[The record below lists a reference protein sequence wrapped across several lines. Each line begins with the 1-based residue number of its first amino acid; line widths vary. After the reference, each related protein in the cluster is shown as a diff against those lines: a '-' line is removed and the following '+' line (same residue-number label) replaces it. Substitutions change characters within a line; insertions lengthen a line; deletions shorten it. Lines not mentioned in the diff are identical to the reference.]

1 MQRALLATAA
11 FFLMATTAAAQDHA
25 LVLTGIGRF
34 AVFADAASLTPDGDG
49 VRMRSLQ
56 INEEDMVIGDVAY
69 AGGWSWWR
77 FDCAAQ
83 TADRLDFASLRS
95 DGSEGPAT
103 PDPAPAFPAAP
114 GGDAAE
120 LMAVACGVQAAPNGL
135 SLSEAII
142 RGQAALAE

>member
-1 MQRALLATAA
+1 MIVLLLA
-11 FFLMATTAAAQDHA
+11 LSDPA
-25 LVLTGIGRF
+25 LVQTGVGRF
-34 AVFADAASLTPDGDG
+34 AQYADVASIVRQGDAA
-49 VRMRSLQ
+49 RMRSLQ
-56 INEEDMVIGDVAY
+56 VAEQGFHVGDVLY
-69 AGGWSWWR
+69 VGGWSRWA
-77 FDCAAQ
+77 FDCVAG
-83 TADRLDFASLRS
+83 TAYRLDFASLRS